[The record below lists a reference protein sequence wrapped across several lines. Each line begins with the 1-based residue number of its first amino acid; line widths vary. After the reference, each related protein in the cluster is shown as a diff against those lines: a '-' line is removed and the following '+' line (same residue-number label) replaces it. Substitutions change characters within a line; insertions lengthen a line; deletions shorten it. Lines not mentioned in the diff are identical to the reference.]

1 MATPTTTAQ
10 RVFDLAM
17 GLMAEVNENTGV
29 TDTSETKEY
38 KVRTLFIL
46 NALRGELYPYSDT
59 FDITDAGKRPIL
71 PVIDSF
77 DSVIG
82 MDDYICQS
90 IMPYGLAAHLQLDEN
105 TANASFFMQRY
116 EELRDK
122 LARGIPAVSE
132 SIEDVYGGSMSHP
145 YNDFSRWG

>member
-17 GLMAEVNENTGV
+17 GLMAEVNETTGA
-29 TDTSETKEY
+29 TDTSDTKEY

-46 NALRGELYPYSDT
+46 NVLQGELYPYSDT
-59 FDITDAGKRPIL
+59 FLATEVGKRPIL

-82 MDDYICQS
+82 MDDYVCQS
-90 IMPYGLAAHLQLDEN
+90 VMPYGLAAHLQLDEN

-116 EELRDK
+116 EEMRDK
-122 LARGIPAVSE
+122 LTRGLPQASE
-132 SIEDVYGGSMSHP
+132 PIENVYGGTCHP
-145 YNDFSRWG
+145 YNNFSRWG